1 MNDMIEDVVEKKPE
15 PTEAEKKANNKE
27 MIKKLKKQNP
37 GVKIKHMAGGGFQ
50 IVNPRSPSPLIN
62 SLIKRLEKK

>member
-15 PTEAEKKANNKE
+15 LTEAEKKANNKE

-37 GVKIKHMAGGGFQ
+37 GVKIKPTAGGGFQ
-50 IVNPRSPSPLIN
+50 IVNPRAPSPLLN